1 MRSTRLLK
9 NLYRWVKI
17 RSGEETI
24 ALLLFTF
31 FFLITA
37 PHTIIKA
44 LRYTDL
50 LEKVGYQGLPLAYI
64 LAALSTGL
72 VVVLNSKIQARISNQ
87 RLIVSSLIFFM
98 LTGLAFQ
105 PFLDAGG
112 NFLSYLYWVW
122 ASVLTVVL
130 MTHYGVTLSEVFNP
144 REARRLI
151 GFCGSGGILGG
162 VVGGFSAMLLT
173 RLDLGHILLP
183 LACAL
188 LFVCIFVVNAIFK
201 HREKRVLSSVKTSA
215 SKRSTKPV
223 GFRESFN
230 IVRKHRY
237 LILISAIVILTGII
251 ATFVDYQ
258 FSSKIDE
265 HFGEDEVQLQAFLG
279 LFFGCL
285 TTVAFF
291 LQLLLTGRLLDRF
304 GIRSTLL
311 LAPMVLLLGSSG
323 IIVWGLTLP
332 LVILIKGSD
341 ESLAFSLN
349 QSVREILYI
358 PLEWDLRYKVRPF
371 IDMFVNRFA
380 RVLAAVLLVIA
391 GLVAKVLGYGT
402 EDLPFLSPIKDP
414 ILAEYLVWA
423 VLVFLIAWIILILKI
438 HKEYISVIIDKIP
451 IRRPVEMEIGK
462 KLDID
467 YTKLVFD
474 TIDSRDRSSVLFA
487 MHLYDL
493 LERDKLTPEIKDM
506 IFQKKE
512 EVNVSSLT
520 DLFNAQGVSWFPDIA
535 DDISQEG
542 LITDIR
548 EVMSLDSYQR
558 LMIQDADRI
567 VRAGP
572 EAETEKMELAKRI
585 GMMAKTSSLIEY
597 LEPLI
602 RDDSLDVARY
612 AMESAARLQHTN
624 SIPVILENLN
634 RSQIHEDAVS
644 ALKSYGDVILG
655 ILETHLKDE
664 KTHIAMQKSLAKVLG
679 RIGTQEAADILV
691 KELSHRSGD
700 LGLEVLDA
708 LDRIRSESPD
718 IRFAER
724 IVKQKVFRAI
734 KNYCRA
740 GINHAELDPEVASD
754 EDRKILQ
761 KEMDIHFR
769 EIFKLLGLL
778 YRHEDML
785 GAYQNLKSGS
795 PESSAF
801 AIELLDNS
809 LKKDVRDFVLLLV
822 ADRTTMDR
830 VRRFRQILNTLPIL

>member
-1 MRSTRLLK
+1 MRDSRFK
-9 NLYRWVKI
+9 KKLYRWVKI
-17 RSGEETI
+17 QSGEETI

-50 LEKVGYQGLPLAYI
+50 LDKVGSQGLPLAYI
-64 LAALSTGL
+64 LAAVSTGL
-72 VVVLNSKIQARISNQ
+72 VVVFNAKIQARVSNQ

-105 PFLDAGG
+105 PFIDSGG

-162 VVGGFSAMLLT
+162 IVGGFSAMLLT
-173 RLDLGHILLP
+173 RLDLGHLLLP
-183 LACAL
+183 LACIL
-188 LFVCIFVVNAIFK
+188 LFICIFVVNTIFK
-201 HREKRVLSSVKTSA
+201 LREKRVPSSVKTSA
-215 SKRSTKPV
+215 SKSGSKPV
-223 GFRESFN
+223 GFRESFH

-251 ATFVDYQ
+251 ATFVDFQ
-258 FSSKIDE
+258 FSSVIEVEFGQDE
-265 HFGEDEVQLQAFLG
+265 LQAFLG

-291 LQLLLTGRLLDRF
+291 LQILLTGRLLDRF

-311 LAPMVLLLGSSG
+311 LAPVVLLLGSSG

-332 LVILIKGSD
+332 LVIFFKGSD

-391 GLVAKVLGYGT
+391 GVVAKVLGLET
-402 EDLPFLSPIKDP
+402 EDLPFVSPIKDP
-414 ILAEYLVWA
+414 QLAEHLVWM
-423 VLVFLIAWIILILKI
+423 VLGFLVVWIFLNLKV

-451 IRRPVEMEIGK
+451 LRRTAEMEIGK

-467 YTKLVFD
+467 YTKLLFD

-487 MHLYDL
+487 MHLFDL
-493 LERDKLTPEIKDM
+493 LEQDKLTPEIKDM

-512 EVNVSSLT
+512 EVSVSSLA
-520 DLFNAQGVSWFPDIA
+520 DLFNAEGVSWFPDVA
-535 DDISQEG
+535 DDIGQVG
-542 LITDIR
+542 LITDIK
-548 EVMSLDSYQR
+548 EVLSLDTYQQ
-558 LMIQDADRI
+558 LMKKDADR
-567 VRAGP
+567 VVHAGP
-572 EAETEKMELAKRI
+572 ESETEKMELAKRI
-585 GMMAKTSSLIEY
+585 GMMDLSSPLVEN
-597 LEPLI
+597 LVPLI
-602 RDDSLDVARY
+602 KDDSPDVARY
-612 AMESAARLQHTN
+612 AMESAARLRHGD
-624 SIPVILENLN
+624 SIPVIIENLN
-634 RSQIHEDAVS
+634 RSQIHEDALS
-644 ALKSYGDVILG
+644 ALKSYGDDVLG
-655 ILETHLKDE
+655 IVVAHLKDK
-664 KTHIAMQKSLAKVLG
+664 KTPLALQKALARVLG
-679 RIGTQEAADILV
+679 RIGTQEAVDILLT
-691 KELSHRSGD
+691 ELSHRSGE
-700 LGLEVLDA
+700 LGSEVLDA

-718 IRFAER
+718 MRFSER
-724 IVKQKVFRAI
+724 AVKPKIFRAI
-734 KNYCRA
+734 LDYCRA
-740 GINHAELDPEVASD
+740 SIGHAELDPGREND
-754 EDRKILQ
+754 EKRKGL
-761 KEMDIHFR
+761 ERDAETHFR

-785 GAYQNLKSGS
+785 AAYQNLKSRS
-795 PESSAF
+795 PEARAF

-809 LKKDVRDFVLLLV
+809 LKKDVRDFILLLV
-822 ADRTTMDR
+822 ADQVAVDR
-830 VRRFRQILNTLPIL
+830 VRNLRQIINNLPIL